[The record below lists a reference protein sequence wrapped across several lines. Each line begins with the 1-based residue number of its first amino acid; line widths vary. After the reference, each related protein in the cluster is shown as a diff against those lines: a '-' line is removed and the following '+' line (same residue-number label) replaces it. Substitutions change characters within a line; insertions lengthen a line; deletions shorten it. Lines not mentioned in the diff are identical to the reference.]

1 MIKYIPRPY
10 LFSKC
15 EHKLTNK
22 LIVQMSKCPNVTK
35 CLFYIIENQQHRYSN
50 TKMVHI

>member
-15 EHKLTNK
+15 EHKLTKK
-22 LIVQMSKCPNVTK
+22 LNVQMSKCQKVTK
-35 CLFYIIENQQHRYSN
+35 FLFYIIENQ
-50 TKMVHI
+50 